1 MAVLL
6 PSQTVVW
13 SDQPMPL
20 LLAITQALIAA
31 PAKELVHRYLAT
43 YGIIPGTRIHDEITW
58 QVPKLTEA
66 QVAIIIAEL
75 QVLFPA
81 TPVSSFA
88 F

>member
-6 PSQTVVW
+6 PSQTVVQP
-13 SDQPMPL
+13 DQAMQL
-20 LLAITQALIAA
+20 LLAIAQALTAA
-31 PAKELVHRYLAT
+31 PAKDRVHRYLAT

-58 QVPKLTEA
+58 QVPKLAEA
-66 QVAIIIAEL
+66 QVTIIIAEL

-81 TPVSSFA
+81 TPLSSFA